1 MPFGRYTI
9 NTNGETIYSLG
20 VHTNI
25 SDPIFFKGKTTW
37 GEGSTVGFQAK
48 AILKCGTIF
57 TKSDLWQG
65 LKNPIHPQATPLK
78 GTITIDF
85 YLISNNN
92 ASIFIEDET
101 FTHVSGTTVGTFYVS
116 YLTDKDTGFWG
127 NNNIPIQGEDGQPIP
142 AQPYLE
148 SGTATPQEEIPYG
161 DPPDNVHYE
170 FSIFNEQPI
179 ELLSACGTE
188 KAQAATAQ
196 VTVSNGD
203 PSKSYGITLTF
214 TNLNNTPPFKMTLS
228 DNLPDPPSI
237 AYQLFF
243 NDTLVTAP
251 GGSADWDNL
260 SNSTF
265 TKHIYVTGVN
275 ETTANSL
282 PQGTYKDIV
291 YVSITPNDTI

>member
-1 MPFGRYTI
+1 MVSYNPPSVFIPNEKYALVVGTLG
-9 NTNGETIYSLG
+9 TFTVIYSEEN
-20 VHTNI
+20 TE
-25 SDPIFFKGKTTW
+25 SWKTTL
-37 GEGSTVGFQAK
+37 V
-48 AILKCGTIF
+48 
-57 TKSDLWQG
+57 
-65 LKNPIHPQATPLK
+65 PIV
-78 GTITIDF
+78 DD
-85 YLISNNN
+85 N
-92 ASIFIEDET
+92 
-101 FTHVSGTTVGTFYVS
+101 
-116 YLTDKDTGFWG
+116 
-127 NNNIPIQGEDGQPIP
+127 GQPLP
-142 AQPYLE
+142 EQPYLG
-148 SGTATPQEEIPYG
+148 SGTMVPVDGVPYG
-161 DPPDNVHYE
+161 DPPQHVGYE
-170 FSIFNEQPI
+170 FTIFNEQPI
-179 ELLSACGTE
+179 DLPCACGTE